1 MSGGFLN
8 QFSPLLCSPPSV
20 SPHGF
25 KGWVTGL
32 PAIVLPTT
40 ESPYSTVTKQ
50 GAQSRLFLLTSLLCS
65 TIPSAPFILSQ
76 FESRKVGE
84 KYLQANGLF
93 SDENT
98 FRNLSATFFKKFSTE
113 IQTFWSG
120 FILKYQNTKTTTMLN
135 GFCECVIQQ
144 PTISAFYS
152 ASYCLFVL
160 HSSFSTFNDTS
171 TVQKQQN
178 VSLLTQY
185 FPTCFVFPCLKTCW
199 QTSFRFKHLAVS
211 LCCSA
216 ESWCSHF
223 FLQGLEGP
231 TVSMVSFEPTLP
243 PVVSSGETQWW
254 CPWLLCRPLYLWP
267 EASWNGFGS
276 H

>member
-1 MSGGFLN
+1 MALKGEWQVSLPS
-8 QFSPLLCSPPSV
+8 FSPLPSRLTAL
-20 SPHGF
+20 
-25 KGWVTGL
+25 W
-32 PAIVLPTT
+32 
-40 ESPYSTVTKQ
+40 
-50 GAQSRLFLLTSLLCS
+50 QSRGPNLGYSSSLPS
-65 TIPSAPFILSQ
+65 SAPLSPQLPSFCLNLKVVRLEKNISRLMARSVMRILSGTFQ
-76 FESRKVGE
+76 QLSCFPPRYKHFEV
-84 KYLQANGLF
+84 A
-93 SDENT
+93 
-98 FRNLSATFFKKFSTE
+98 LSLNIG
-113 IQTFWSG
+113 IQKPQQCWTV
-120 FILKYQNTKTTTMLN
+120 
-135 GFCECVIQQ
+135 FCECVIQQ
-144 PTISAFYS
+144 PTIYAFYS

-160 HSSFSTFNDTS
+160 PSSFSTFNDTS

-216 ESWCSHF
+216 KSWCSHF

-231 TVSMVSFEPTLP
+231 TVSVVSFEPTLP
-243 PVVSSGETQWW
+243 PVVSSSETQWW